1 LESSRLKSD
10 NKIRIKHIIFV
21 HISFLVFVEELQMI
35 SAFWLRRKRSKGR
48 YKKSVSKLK
57 VSDKLME
64 IKRNTIRFHKL
75 KRIPSFKKRKR
86 KKRQ

>member
-1 LESSRLKSD
+1 
-10 NKIRIKHIIFV
+10 
-21 HISFLVFVEELQMI
+21 MI

-75 KRIPSFKKRKR
+75 NGSRPSKREKEKKDNN
-86 KKRQ
+86 